1 MINLESESKITIESN
16 CIIIKIK
23 ESSYTLNCKLKD
35 NIKGD
40 LQSAIS
46 FINDEEIL
54 LIYFDSENS
63 NITTINPYK
72 KYFSKTSSLKLDEI
86 VAIILPIIFVLA
98 AVIGITIY
106 LKYKKNYDKNELS
119 SRTESTTVKL

>member
-72 KYFSKTSSLKLDEI
+72 KYFSQTSSLKLDEI

-98 AVIGITIY
+98 AVIGIIIY
-106 LKYKKNYDKNELS
+106 LKYKKNYDKNESS